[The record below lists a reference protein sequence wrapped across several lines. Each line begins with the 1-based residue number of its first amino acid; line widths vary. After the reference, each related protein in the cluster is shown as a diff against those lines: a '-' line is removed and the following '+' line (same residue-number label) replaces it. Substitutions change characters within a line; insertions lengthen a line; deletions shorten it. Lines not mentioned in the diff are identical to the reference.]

1 MVSELPWWLRWE
13 RICLQCRRPLFSF
26 WVGKIPWR
34 RGWLHTPVLLLG
46 ESHGQRSLTGYS
58 PWVAKSQTQPKQ
70 LITHAQCLP
79 WPFMNPGENLFPLRR
94 LSKHHLHGE
103 NSLSDMHSALSFM
116 LIISFEFADDQ
127 LMVATMTGIP
137 ANSARLSSAW
147 APDAMLSYLHGLSP
161 SLPTVTLWCLFCK

>member
-1 MVSELPWWLRWE
+1 M
-13 RICLQCRRPLFSF
+13 
-26 WVGKIPWR
+26 IPWR
-34 RGWLHTPVLLLG
+34 RAWEPTPVFLRG
-46 ESHGQRSLTGYS
+46 EPHGQPAGLQSIEL
-58 PWVAKSQTQPKQ
+58 VAKSQTQPKQ
-70 LITHAQCLP
+70 LSTHAQCLP
-79 WPFMNPGENLFPLRR
+79 GPCMNPGENLFPLRR

-127 LMVATMTGIP
+127 LMVATMTGIH